1 MKIDRIRYSPKN
13 FLSFGSP
20 DGHVI
25 RDARDLSVVSDR
37 TLDALSIDTNRLSL
51 CRLVAEQKPFELGAE
66 LLFSPT
72 SKSHKSKTKP
82 KFKNPAR
89 ENLDIVPYIDN
100 PLSIPTSLNKW
111 RRR

>member
-1 MKIDRIRYSPKN
+1 MTS
-13 FLSFGSP
+13 
-20 DGHVI
+20 
-25 RDARDLSVVSDR
+25 DARDLSVFSDR

-51 CRLVAEQKPFELGAE
+51 YRLVAEQKPFELGAE

-89 ENLDIVPYIDN
+89 ENLDIVLHIDN
-100 PLSIPTSLNKW
+100 SSSNPTPLSKW